1 VLRPDT
7 FALTALLGALTAIGP
22 LSTDMYLPSLPAI
35 GDVFGTGVAQVQLT
49 LSAFLIG
56 FAVGQVIYGP
66 LSDRFGRKPVLL
78 AASLVYI
85 AASAACALS
94 VSVEMLIVARAV
106 QALGACG
113 CIVIARAIVR
123 DLYSGAHAGR
133 QLSLIG
139 SVMAIAPVVAPMFGG
154 LLHTGFGWRAV
165 FWTLVIA
172 GLGLAA
178 VSWRLL
184 PETLRQPASISPG
197 AMARAFRAFLVDGR
211 YLAYLGLAVLSYAGL
226 FAWISTASFILQ
238 SMFGLNP
245 VVFGIVFSTGA
256 VGYMTGSLIAARL
269 VVRLGLDAMLGYG
282 SATLA
287 AGGVLMMLAL
297 GAGVTPIYAVVVP
310 MALYLAGL
318 GLVLAQSIAGAMT
331 HYPDRAGAAS
341 SLLGIVQQS
350 AAALIGVAVAHLL
363 GGNAWP
369 LAGAIAAC
377 GCGALLLWIAT
388 RRVRAGTV

>member
-1 VLRPDT
+1 
-7 FALTALLGALTAIGP
+7 
-22 LSTDMYLPSLPAI
+22 
-35 GDVFGTGVAQVQLT
+35 
-49 LSAFLIG
+49 
-56 FAVGQVIYGP
+56 
-66 LSDRFGRKPVLL
+66 VLL

-139 SVMAIAPVVAPMFGG
+139 SVRAIAPVVAPMFGG

-256 VGYMTGSLIAARL
+256 VGYMTGSLIAARR

-318 GLVLAQSIAGAMT
+318 GLVLAQSPAGAMT